1 MGLQQRL
8 EEDLKTA
15 LRAGDR
21 TRVSAIRL
29 SLAAARNAAIEK
41 GRPLGDDDVV
51 GVLQKLA
58 RQHREAIAEFAKGKR
73 PDLVAKEEAELAVV
87 EGYLPQQ
94 LSREELAALA
104 QRIVDE
110 VGAQGPRDL
119 GKVMP
124 RLMAAVRGR
133 ADGKVANQVV
143 QEILARRAS
152 A

>member
-1 MGLQQRL
+1 MTLVQRL
-8 EEDLKTA
+8 EEDLKSA
-15 LRAGDR
+15 LRAGER
-21 TRVSAIRL
+21 TRVAAIRM
-29 SLAAARNAAIEK
+29 SLAAVRNAAIEK
-41 GRPLGDDDVV
+41 GHPLGDDDVIV
-51 GVLQKLA
+51 VLQKLA
-58 RQHREAIAEFAKGKR
+58 RQHRESITEFAKGNR

-94 LSREELAALA
+94 LSRAELAALA

-110 VGAQGPRDL
+110 VGAQGPRDV

-124 RLMAAVRGR
+124 RLMAEVRGR